1 MGAEHT
7 QLGAP
12 TVRSNGALGR
22 ASVHTEASMGRP
34 PAASLDELALTVELG
49 VEVADTEAEGP
60 GRRYAIW
67 VQGCPMRCPGCC
79 NPELLRFG
87 GGTPSTVAAL
97 LERVLAAQRR
107 AAQAG
112 SPLAGLS
119 LLGGEP
125 FAQAPA
131 LAILAEQVQAAGL
144 GVMVYSGFTLAELQ
158 AKVTADEPGV
168 ARLLAATD
176 LLVDG
181 RYQREQPDTTR
192 RWIGSTNQRLHFL
205 SARHH
210 PAQPEFSAG
219 ETLELR
225 LVDGELIINGWP
237 WGKGAPWQRGAQTKP

>member
-1 MGAEHT
+1 MVSPD
-7 QLGAP
+7 AP
-12 TVRSNGALGR
+12 T
-22 ASVHTEASMGRP
+22 
-34 PAASLDELALTVELG
+34 ASLAEQLAMLVDVG
-49 VEVADTEAEGP
+49 VEIADTEAEGP

-87 GGTPSTVAAL
+87 AGTPTSVGSLLDRIHAAH
-97 LERVLAAQRR
+97 RR
-107 AAQAG
+107 

-131 LAILAEQVQAAGL
+131 LAVLAEQVRAIGL
-144 GVMVYSGFTLAELQ
+144 GVMVYSGFTLAELEQ
-158 AKVTADEPGV
+158 RIAAGEPAV

-181 RYQREQPDTTR
+181 RYERDKPDSTR

-205 SARHH
+205 SDRHH
-210 PAQPEFSAG
+210 PAEPEFHQG
-219 ETLELR
+219 ETIELR

-237 WGKGAPWQRGAQTKP
+237 WGKGAPWQARGASKEPSP